1 MIVPEIQ
8 DKIKE
13 IYERRYLEARELNE
27 SEISLIKAYKYML
40 LYVQNTLIN
49 PMIKEF
55 MADKQGNVDDFKDY
69 LDSQIDKYA
78 NQLQILNESF
88 SKSKN
93 TRRIT
98 DRINKVKRKLEEA
111 LKDKEAYEQRL
122 TDYWENKI
130 MKEEDYLSQAYQELF
145 SIDLLRMS
153 RFYTTE
159 NDLSLILLIYI

>member
-159 NDLSLILLIYI
+159 NDFYQIQDA